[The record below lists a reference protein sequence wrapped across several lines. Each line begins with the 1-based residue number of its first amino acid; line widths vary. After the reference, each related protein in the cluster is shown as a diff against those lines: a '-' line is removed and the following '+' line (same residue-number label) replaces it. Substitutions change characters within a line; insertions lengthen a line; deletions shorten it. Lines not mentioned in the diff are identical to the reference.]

1 MTPHFMCGIFII
13 GSYQKILFPWN
24 RSQRRQSAK
33 YGSKEILAFCSKVS
47 AVFHFKEIGFFLS
60 SHNKNSTYKMNII
73 TKK

>member
-33 YGSKEILAFCSKVS
+33 YGIANASASEIYDKPCLLKIRAILKKS
-47 AVFHFKEIGFFLS
+47 AR
-60 SHNKNSTYKMNII
+60 
-73 TKK
+73 